1 MQAVHHVQKVSSD
14 VACQALH
21 QLIVQRLLPDIN
33 EAVDDNTKQWL
44 EKACVTCTLFATG
57 DRSFNGIIS
66 RLGGT
71 FDAIVQRT
79 GKPLSPKAT
88 HAVQTLIWKT
98 IDGSEA
104 EVAESWCGLLKHD
117 IFASAGQI
125 NKARIGR

>member
-1 MQAVHHVQKVSSD
+1 MQAVHHVHKVSGD

-33 EAVDDNTKQWL
+33 EAADDNINQWL

-57 DRSFNGIIS
+57 NGSFSGIIP
-66 RLGGT
+66 RLRGT
-71 FDAIVQRT
+71 FDAIVQRM

-88 HAVQTLIWKT
+88 HAMQTLIWKT
-98 IDGSEA
+98 INGSEA
-104 EVAESWCGLLKHD
+104 EVAESWCVLLKHD